1 MFREICLKKRIR
13 KQTTGKEKLH
23 LTCTA
28 GPWGEESS
36 AAGRRIKDGTALSGQ
51 IVNVIQKRGENLVIT
66 HSLLF
71 RKSMLTLQ

>member
-1 MFREICLKKRIR
+1 MFREICLEKRIR
-13 KQTTGKEKLH
+13 KQITGKEKLH

-36 AAGRRIKDGTALSGQ
+36 AAGWRFTNGAALSGR